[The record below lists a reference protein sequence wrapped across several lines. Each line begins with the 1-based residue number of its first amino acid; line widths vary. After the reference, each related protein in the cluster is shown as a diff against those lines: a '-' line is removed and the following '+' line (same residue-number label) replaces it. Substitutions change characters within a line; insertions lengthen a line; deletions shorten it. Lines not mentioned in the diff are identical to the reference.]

1 MPRSTTRLREAL
13 HKNKEKQKY
22 TTMFENLSER
32 LERSFKILKGEG
44 RITEINV
51 AETLKDVR
59 RALLDADVNYK
70 VAKSFTDT
78 VKQKALGQNVL
89 TAIKPQQLMVKI
101 VHDEL
106 ALLMGGKA
114 QDMKLEHRPA
124 VILMAGLN
132 GAGKTTL
139 SGKLAL
145 FLKDKKHRKPL
156 LAACD
161 TYRPAAIEQLRVL
174 AEQIE
179 VPIFMNLEEK
189 DPVKI
194 ARDAIQEAKAK
205 GYDTV
210 IVDTAGRLAIDE
222 ALMQEIAAIKEA
234 TQPDETLFVVDAM
247 TGQDAVNTAKE
258 FNERLDFDGVVLTKL
273 DGDTRGGAA
282 LSIRSVVDKP
292 IKFVG
297 MGEKMDALD
306 VFHPERMAD
315 RILGMGDI
323 VSLVEKAQAQYDE
336 QEARRVAKKIAQN
349 KFDFND
355 FLGQLQQIKKMGNI
369 KDLAAMIPGVGKA
382 IKDVDIDDHALDGIE
397 AIIYS
402 MTPKE
407 REHPE
412 ILNGSRKNRIAKGS
426 GRSIQDV
433 NRLIT
438 QFDQTRKMMKM
449 MNGGGLKQMMARMP
463 KGALPKLPGM

>member
-1 MPRSTTRLREAL
+1 
-13 HKNKEKQKY
+13 
-22 TTMFENLSER
+22 MFENLSER

-70 VAKSFTDT
+70 VAKTFTDT

-89 TAIKPQQLMVKI
+89 TAVKPGQLLVKI

-106 ALLMGGKA
+106 ATLMGGTA
-114 QDMKLEHRPA
+114 QELQLKSHPA

-145 FLKDKKHRKPL
+145 LLKTKKNRRPL
-156 LAACD
+156 LVACD
-161 TYRPAAIEQLRVL
+161 VYRPAAVEQLRVL
-174 AEQIE
+174 AEQID
-179 VPIFMNLEEK
+179 VPIYMNLESQ
-189 DPVKI
+189 DPVAI
-194 ARDAIQEAKAK
+194 AREGIQHAKAK

-210 IVDTAGRLAIDE
+210 IVDTAGRLAVDE
-222 ALMQEIAAIKEA
+222 ELMREIAAIKEA
-234 TQPDETLFVVDAM
+234 CQPDETLFVVDAM

-258 FNERLDFDGVVLTKL
+258 FNDRLDFDGVVLTKL

-282 LSIRSVVDKP
+282 LSIRTVVDKP

-297 MGEKMDALD
+297 TGEKMEALD

-323 VSLVEKAQAQYDE
+323 VSLVERAQAQYDE
-336 QEARRVAKKIAQN
+336 EEAKKLQRKIQKN
-349 KFDFND
+349 QFDFDD
-355 FLGQLQQIKKMGNI
+355 FLGQIQQIKKMGNL
-369 KDLAAMIPGVGKA
+369 KELASMIPGVGKA
-382 IKDVDIDDHALDGIE
+382 LKDIDIDDNAFKGIE
-397 AIIYS
+397 AIIQS

-407 REHPE
+407 RKHPE
-412 ILNGSRKNRIAKGS
+412 ILNQSRKNRIAKGS
-426 GRSIQDV
+426 GTTLQEV
-433 NRLIT
+433 NRLVK

-449 MNGGGLKQMMARMP
+449 VTGSKMGKMMGKMPMMPGMPGMP
-463 KGALPKLPGM
+463 KMK

>member
-1 MPRSTTRLREAL
+1 
-13 HKNKEKQKY
+13 
-22 TTMFENLSER
+22 MFDNLSER

-70 VAKSFTDT
+70 VAKSFTDQ
-78 VKQKALGQNVL
+78 VKAKALGQNVL
-89 TAIKPQQLMVKI
+89 TAVKPGQLLVKI

-106 ALLMGGKA
+106 AQLMGGQATDINLKG
-114 QDMKLEHRPA
+114 RPA

-145 FLKDKKHRKPL
+145 LLKNKRGRKPL
-156 LAACD
+156 LVACD
-161 TYRPAAIEQLRVL
+161 VYRPAAVEQLRVL

-179 VPIFMNLEEK
+179 VPIYMNLECK
-189 DPVKI
+189 DPVQI
-194 ARDAIQEAKAK
+194 AREGIHEAKAK

-210 IVDTAGRLAIDE
+210 IIDTAGRLAIDE
-222 ALMQEIAAIKEA
+222 ELMQEIAAIKEA
-234 TQPDETLFVVDAM
+234 AQPDETLFVVDAM

-282 LSIRSVVDKP
+282 LSIRTVVDKP

-297 MGEKMDALD
+297 TGEKMEALD

-323 VSLVEKAQAQYDE
+323 VSLVERAQEQYDE
-336 QEARRVAKKIAQN
+336 KEAQRLQRRIQKNQ
-349 KFDFND
+349 FDFND
-355 FLGQLQQIKKMGNI
+355 FLAQIQQIKKMGNL
-369 KDLAAMIPGVGKA
+369 KDLASMIPGVGKA
-382 IKDVDIDDHALDGIE
+382 LKDVDIDDDAFKGIE
-397 AIIYS
+397 AIILS

-407 REHPE
+407 RQRPE
-412 ILNGSRKNRIAKGS
+412 ILNQSRKMRIAKGS
-426 GRSIQDV
+426 GTSIQEV
-433 NRLIT
+433 NRLVK

-449 MNGGGLKQMMARMP
+449 MTGSKMKAMMGKMPQMPGMPGMP
-463 KGALPKLPGM
+463 KLK